1 MDPKHLIQLATVL
14 EKGSIT
20 EAAKGLAV
28 TQPTLTRNMA
38 TLEMQAGAP
47 LFTRSRFGVR
57 STPLG
62 EVLAREG
69 RSIAERVQQALES
82 IAQHRLGL
90 FNRLRVGVGPMLGLA
105 LMPQLAPAF
114 LQAFPH
120 VALTITTGRPT
131 ALVDALIDDQ
141 HDVVIAPA
149 LSRQLPAG
157 ISCALLAQDTIGV
170 YCGAQHPLAG
180 QPRPDARALDACEW
194 INVGVIS
201 PFQNDELDY
210 LRRNGIQRLQ
220 TQLATVADA
229 AILLQVLRQ
238 GRHLAVLPRLPVAL
252 IDTAGELRQI
262 TLPQEPAPR
271 DVLAWTRSSVIEQPA
286 VQGLARLARELLQ
299 PPAPAQAPRRR
310 ARSRAPQIPSR
321 QR

>member
-1 MDPKHLIQLATVL
+1 MDAKHLMQLAMVL

-62 EVLAREG
+62 EALAREG
-69 RSIAERVQQALES
+69 RAIAERVQQAFES

-90 FNRLRVGVGPMLGLA
+90 FNRLRVGVGPLFGLA
-105 LMPQLAPAF
+105 LMPRLAPAF
-114 LQAFPH
+114 LEAFPH
-120 VALTITTGRPT
+120 VALMITTGRPT
-131 ALVDALIDDQ
+131 ALVDELVDDQ

-149 LSRQLPAG
+149 LARQLPSD
-157 ISCALLAQDTIGV
+157 ISCALLVHDMIGV
-170 YCGAQHPLAG
+170 FCGAQHPLAG
-180 QPRPDARALDACEW
+180 QPQPDAQALDACEW
-194 INVGVIS
+194 INVGVTS

-210 LRRNGIQRLQ
+210 LRRNGVRRPH

-238 GRHLAVLPRLPVAL
+238 GRHLAVLPRLAVAL

-262 TLPQEPAPR
+262 PLPREAAPR
-271 DVLAWTRSSVIEQPA
+271 DVMAWTRSSVIEQPA
-286 VQGLARLARELLQ
+286 VQGLARIARELLQ
-299 PPAPAQAPRRR
+299 PPSPIPA
-310 ARSRAPQIPSR
+310 
-321 QR
+321 

>member
-1 MDPKHLIQLATVL
+1 MDPKHLTHLAMVL

-20 EAAKGLAV
+20 EAAKSLAV

-62 EVLAREG
+62 EALAREG
-69 RSIAERVQQALES
+69 RAIAARMQQALES

-90 FNRLRVGVGPMLGLA
+90 FNRLRVGVGPLLGLA
-105 LMPQLAPAF
+105 LMPRLAPAF
-114 LQAFPH
+114 LDAFPH

-131 ALVDALIDDQ
+131 MLVDELIDDQ
-141 HDVVIAPA
+141 HDVVITPA

-157 ISCALLAQDTIGV
+157 ISRALLVQDSIGV
-170 YCGAQHPLAG
+170 FCGAQHPLAG
-180 QPRPDARALDACEW
+180 RPRPGTQALNACEW
-194 INVGVIS
+194 INVGVTS

-210 LRRNGIQRLQ
+210 LHRNGIRRPQ

-238 GRHLAVLPRLPVAL
+238 GRHLAVLPRLPLAL

-262 TLPQEPAPR
+262 TLPSEPAPR

-286 VQGLARLARELLQ
+286 VQGLARIARELLQ
-299 PPAPAQAPRRR
+299 QPKGHRRRPAGKAPR
-310 ARSRAPQIPSR
+310 A
-321 QR
+321 

>member
-1 MDPKHLIQLATVL
+1 MNPKHLTQLAMVL

-20 EAAKGLAV
+20 EAAKSLAV

-62 EVLAREG
+62 EALAREG
-69 RSIAERVQQALES
+69 RAIATRVQQAGES

-90 FNRLRVGVGPMLGLA
+90 FNRLRVGVGPLLGLA
-105 LMPQLAPAF
+105 LMPRLAPAF
-114 LQAFPH
+114 LDAFPH

-131 ALVDALIDDQ
+131 ALVEELVDGQ

-149 LSRQLPAG
+149 LSRELPAD
-157 ISCALLAQDTIGV
+157 ISRTLLLQDTIGV
-170 YCGAQHPLAG
+170 FCGALHPLAI
-180 QPRPDARALDACEW
+180 QPSSPALDACEW
-194 INVGVIS
+194 INVGVTS

-210 LRRNGIQRLQ
+210 LRRNGIRRPK
-220 TQLATVADA
+220 TQLATIADA

-238 GRHLAVLPRLPVAL
+238 GRHLAVLPRLPVAM

-262 TLPQEPAPR
+262 ALPCEPAPR
-271 DVLAWTRSSVIEQPA
+271 DVLAWTRTSVVEQPA
-286 VQGLARLARELLQ
+286 VQGLLHLARELML
-299 PPAPAQAPRRR
+299 PPAG
-310 ARSRAPQIPSR
+310 
-321 QR
+321 